1 MIKHQGG
8 CHCGQVRFQ
17 TEFDPLLV
25 YQCNCQ
31 RCRRMGGTVSVFTV
45 YGKEELEINGHI
57 HEFVTS
63 GGSGLPVHY
72 FHVLIAQRV
81 CTLHQN
87 SWTAFS

>member
-1 MIKHQGG
+1 M
-8 CHCGQVRFQ
+8 RFQ

-45 YGKEELEINGHI
+45 YGKAELEINGPV
-57 HEFVTS
+57 HEFVTP

-72 FHVLIAQRV
+72 FLCANCATCVHI
-81 CTLHQN
+81 TPDF
-87 SWTAFS
+87 WTAFS